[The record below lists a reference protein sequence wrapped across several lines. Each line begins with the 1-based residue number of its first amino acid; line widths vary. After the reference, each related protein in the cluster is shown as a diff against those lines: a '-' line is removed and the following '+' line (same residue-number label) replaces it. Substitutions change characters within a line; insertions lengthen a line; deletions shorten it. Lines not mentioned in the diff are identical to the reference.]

1 MTLKYD
7 VGQNVQIKKTVNT
20 AYAGHI
26 GIVEDYTVKT
36 PRMYEV
42 RFPNKD
48 ILAYYEDELAAA
60 KDEE

>member
-1 MTLKYD
+1 MSVKFDT
-7 VGQNVQIKKTVNT
+7 GQSVQIKKTVNT

-26 GIVEDYTVKT
+26 GIVEDYTVRT

-42 RFPNKD
+42 RFPNRD
-48 ILAYYEDELAAA
+48 ILAYYEDELSAA